1 MTKSSA
7 RKLEYGK
14 EYYERNKERIKAR
27 RRERWKNADK
37 ETRERQREYSLEHYH
52 ANKEKSN
59 ARTVAWMREN
69 RELVNARARL
79 ARYKKQ
85 GRSEAAKNE
94 EELIAVLLEKKQ
106 QSKKVKIDCS

>member
-1 MTKSSA
+1 MAKSST

-27 RRERWKNADK
+27 RRERWKNADN
-37 ETRERQREYSLEHYH
+37 EMRERQREYSLEHYH

-59 ARTVAWMREN
+59 ARAVAWMREN
-69 RELVNARARL
+69 RDLVNARARL

-85 GRSEAAKNE
+85 GKDEAAKNE
-94 EELIAVLLEKKQ
+94 EEFIAVLLEKKQ
-106 QSKKVKIDCS
+106 QTKKSRG

>member
-1 MTKSSA
+1 MTKSSV

-85 GRSEAAKNE
+85 GKDEAVKRE
-94 EELIAVLLEKKQ
+94 EQLIATLLAQKKNRT
-106 QSKKVKIDCS
+106 KI